1 MLALGTVQFGLPYGV
16 ANISGQVSSKEIQLI
31 LATAKESG
39 IDTIDTAI
47 AYGDSEK
54 SLGEVGVDG
63 WNIVTKIPEIP
74 LLDSNLDIRKWLRHN
89 IKESLGRLNV
99 TSIYGVLLH
108 RPDQLNDFKYACVWD
123 ELQQLKDS
131 GLIKNIGYSIYNYR
145 ELEELFPKFKP
156 TLVQAPYNIFD
167 RGLESSGWLENL
179 YSNGVEVHTRSC
191 FLQGLLLMEPTLRPQ
206 KFGKWNEIWYQYD
219 EWVKS
224 NNITPL
230 EACLRFVLS
239 DERISKIVVG
249 VDNLKQLQEIISI
262 INKKNKLR
270 FINFDITDEELINPA
285 LWGNL

>member
-16 ANISGQVSSKEIQLI
+16 ANISGQVSPKEIQLI

-108 RPDQLNDFKYACVWD
+108 RPDQLNNFKYACV
-123 ELQQLKDS
+123 
-131 GLIKNIGYSIYNYR
+131 
-145 ELEELFPKFKP
+145 
-156 TLVQAPYNIFD
+156 
-167 RGLESSGWLENL
+167 
-179 YSNGVEVHTRSC
+179 
-191 FLQGLLLMEPTLRPQ
+191 
-206 KFGKWNEIWYQYD
+206 
-219 EWVKS
+219 
-224 NNITPL
+224 
-230 EACLRFVLS
+230 
-239 DERISKIVVG
+239 
-249 VDNLKQLQEIISI
+249 
-262 INKKNKLR
+262 
-270 FINFDITDEELINPA
+270 
-285 LWGNL
+285 